1 MVVLC
6 LYKKGMVIFMKLNG
20 ADIFAQV
27 LIEQGVDTIFGYP
40 GGAVLNIYDALYK
53 NSDKISHYMTA
64 HEQGASHA
72 ADGYARATGKTG
84 VVLATSGPGATNLV
98 TGIATA
104 YMDSIPMVA
113 ITGNVGTSL
122 IGRDSFQEV
131 YIAGITMPITKHNFV
146 VRHVDELADVLRSAF
161 KIAQTGRKGPVL
173 VDIPKDVTG
182 AKTEFTP
189 QSPAEI
195 VSVGT
200 EGDDKMLEA
209 AQMINAAQRPV
220 IYFGGGVTASEAGNE
235 LRELMQKAEIPATYT
250 MMAAGVLGYG
260 EELNLGLI
268 GMHGCRTTNK
278 AVDAADLVIA
288 IGTRFSDRV
297 ALNTNEFAKFANI
310 LQIDIDPSEVNKN
323 VAVNFSLVGDVKETL
338 LKLLPHINS
347 VKHEEWMKCIKEW
360 QDSDYKPKDSD
371 TVLKPHQIIQTAC
384 DYAGEDAVYVTD
396 VGQHQMWATQFI
408 KHTKTRSFLTSG
420 GLGTMGFGYGAAIG
434 AQLAVGK
441 QRKVVHFTGDGS
453 FHMNLNEACTAVS
466 YDLPIITVIFNNS
479 VLGMVRQWQTV
490 FYDKRYSSTDPQRK
504 TDFVALAHGFGAEAF
519 RCKNIAEFDEA
530 MKKAVELN
538 KPVWIECIIEKDE
551 KVLPMI
557 PAGGTIEDIM
567 MS

>member
-1 MVVLC
+1 
-6 LYKKGMVIFMKLNG
+6 MKLNG
-20 ADIFAQV
+20 AEIFAQV
-27 LIEQGVDTIFGYP
+27 LIEQGVDTVFGYP

-53 NSDKISHYMTA
+53 NSDKITHYMTA

-72 ADGYARATGKTG
+72 ADGYARTTGKTG
-84 VVLATSGPGATNLV
+84 VVVATSGPGATNLV

-113 ITGNVGTSL
+113 ITGNVGTNL

-146 VRHVDELADVLRSAF
+146 VRNVEELAQILRSAF
-161 KIAQTGRKGPVL
+161 RIAQTGRKGPVL
-173 VDIPKDVTG
+173 VDIPKDVTS
-182 AKTEFTP
+182 AKTEFEP
-189 QSPAEI
+189 QVPAQIALPPVASEE
-195 VSVGT
+195 SL
-200 EGDDKMLEA
+200 KFA
-209 AQMINAAQRPV
+209 AEMINKSERPV
-220 IYFGGGVTASEAGNE
+220 IYFGGGVTSSEAGEE
-235 LRELMQKAEIPATYT
+235 LRALMQKAEIPATYT

-260 EELNLGLI
+260 EQLNLGLI

-278 AVDAADLVIA
+278 AVDSADLVIA

-323 VAVNFSLVGDVKETL
+323 VAVNYSLVGDVKQTL
-338 LKLLPHINS
+338 ENMIQYVNS
-347 VKHEEWMKCIKEW
+347 AKHPEWIESIKEW
-360 QDSDYKPKDSD
+360 QAKDYKPQDSEE
-371 TVLKPHQIIQTAC
+371 VLKPHQIIGTAC
-384 DYAGEDAVYVTD
+384 DYAKEDAVYVTD

-408 KHTKTRSFLTSG
+408 KHVNTRSFLTSG

-434 AQLAVGK
+434 AQLAAGPN
-441 QRKVVHFTGDGS
+441 RKVVHFTGDGS

-466 YDLPIITVIFNNS
+466 YNLPIITIIFNNS

-504 TDFVALAHGFGAEAF
+504 TDFVKLAQGFGLECF
-519 RCKNIAEFDEA
+519 RCTNIKEFDEA
-530 MKKAVELN
+530 MKKAVEMN
-538 KPVWIECIIEKDE
+538 KPVWIECIIDKDE